1 MAELTGDDVGEDL
14 GFAVGVGRESG
25 LWLHNEG
32 NEGKVNLVTFIVLR
46 CPGGDLPLL
55 DPH

>member
-1 MAELTGDDVGEDL
+1 VAELTGDDVGEDL